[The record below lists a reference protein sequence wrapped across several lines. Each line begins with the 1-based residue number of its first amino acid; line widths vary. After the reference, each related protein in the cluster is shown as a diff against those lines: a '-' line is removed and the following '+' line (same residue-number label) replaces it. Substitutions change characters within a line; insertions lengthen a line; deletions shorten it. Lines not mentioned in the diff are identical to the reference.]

1 MDKIFSIDSS
11 KEPWLQKALKESSLE
26 KRDLFC
32 EYAFWILEEFV
43 FPSIYYFCE
52 SRKDVFFYFNRIS
65 GEFKY
70 SFEPIP
76 KRIMDVHDC
85 GKTYD
90 FLYVPLK
97 ARFLYFFYN
106 EDTADRIFR
115 RIVLEDP
122 CYKKVF
128 VGDVVFKYSRDAKE
142 DLKDFLDGRRRR
154 RRRRRKA

>member
-1 MDKIFSIDSS
+1 MQESSFVIDSS
-11 KEPWLQKALKESSLE
+11 KEPWLQKALEEATLE

-32 EYAFWILEEFV
+32 EYAFWILEGFV
-43 FPSIYYFCE
+43 FPSIYYFVD
-52 SRKDVFFYFNRIS
+52 SRRDVFFYFNRIS

-70 SFEPIP
+70 SFDPIP
-76 KRIMDVHDC
+76 ERIMDVHDC

-115 RIVLEDP
+115 RIISEDP

-142 DLKDFLDGRRRR
+142 DLKDFLDGRR
-154 RRRRRKA
+154 KS

>member
-1 MDKIFSIDSS
+1 MAETRTFLVDSR
-11 KEPWLQKALKESSLE
+11 KEPWLKEAIERASLKM
-26 KRDLFC
+26 RDLFC
-32 EYAFWILEEFV
+32 EYAFWILEGFV
-43 FPSIYYFCE
+43 FPSVYYFVD
-52 SRKDVFFYFNRIS
+52 SRRDVFFYFNRIS

-76 KRIMDVHDC
+76 ERIMDVHDC

-115 RIVLEDP
+115 RIVSEDP

-128 VGDVVFKYSRDAKE
+128 AGDVVFKYSRDAKE
-142 DLKDFLDGRRRR
+142 DLKDFLDGRR
-154 RRRRRKA
+154 KS

>member
-1 MDKIFSIDSS
+1 MAETRTFLVDSR
-11 KEPWLQKALKESSLE
+11 KEPWLKEAIERASLKM
-26 KRDLFC
+26 RDLFC
-32 EYAFWILEEFV
+32 EYAFWILEGFV
-43 FPSIYYFCE
+43 FPSVYYFCE

-76 KRIMDVHDC
+76 ERIMDVHDC

-115 RIVLEDP
+115 RIVSEDP

-128 VGDVVFKYSRDAKE
+128 AGDVVFKYSRDAKE
-142 DLKDFLDGRRRR
+142 DLKDFLDGRR
-154 RRRRRKA
+154 KS